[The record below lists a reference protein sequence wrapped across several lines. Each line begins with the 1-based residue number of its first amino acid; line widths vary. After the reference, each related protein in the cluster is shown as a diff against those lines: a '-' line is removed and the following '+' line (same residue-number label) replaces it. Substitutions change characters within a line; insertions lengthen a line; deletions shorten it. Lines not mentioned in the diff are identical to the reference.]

1 VFAARWVRV
10 EPPSPQSSKTSNSGP
25 WVKITP
31 VYLTGFTVALKTS
44 LESSDT
50 SWVTSKV
57 MAGALKVQSK

>member
-1 VFAARWVRV
+1 
-10 EPPSPQSSKTSNSGP
+10 
-25 WVKITP
+25 VKITP